1 MTIFQDNGYCRGE
14 ILSLYPAEST
24 DECLNQIIHFFWK
37 KRENEFS
44 VGKKSESE
52 GFVFWAYLASVS
64 KHEYNLRPTA
74 AAVEEES
81 ASSTEEQTWWSPE
94 KVERNERRQLKTIRT
109 SENDIGW
116 RFACFW
122 QLRSLPE
129 TQTQRGVQVR
139 RSEESDGMAWLPQ
152 VGLTMTRLNIATTMI
167 LRFTPFISWFFTY
180 HVYIRIPF
188 THIIYLFCPRL
199 WLSICQVTLF

>member
-24 DECLNQIIHFFWK
+24 DECFNQIIHFFEK

-44 VGKKSESE
+44 FGKKSESE

-81 ASSTEEQTWWSPE
+81 ASSTEEQTWWSGW
-94 KVERNERRQLKTIRT
+94 KKCKKWKKTI
-109 SENDIGW
+109 EDIGKW
-116 RFACFW
+116 HRLKVCLFLIW

-167 LRFTPFISWFFTY
+167 LRFTPFIFWFFTY
-180 HVYIRIPF
+180 YVYITILF

>member
-1 MTIFQDNGYCRGE
+1 MGIAEVKSSASILQIQQMNVLIKSFIF
-14 ILSLYPAEST
+14 L
-24 DECLNQIIHFFWK
+24 K

-44 VGKKSESE
+44 FGKKSESE

-94 KVERNERRQLKTIRT
+94 RLKEMKEDKSRQSEHRKMT
-109 SENDIGW
+109 SVGNQFLI
-116 RFACFW
+116 W

-167 LRFTPFISWFFTY
+167 LRFTPCIFWLFTY
-180 HVYIRIPF
+180 YVYIRILF
-188 THIIYLFCPRL
+188 THIYLFCPRL